1 MVTVLTLPEWVAVQE
16 DLAAAAIKADPQRCV
31 CQGKLCPKAGHLPVL
46 QPVCPFLD
54 RSVLC

>member
-1 MVTVLTLPEWVAVQE
+1 MVTLPEWVAVQE